1 MKKIKNLLIIII
13 LLTAL
18 VSFFKITSARDARI
32 LEGLKKENDKK
43 DYCLKHQ
50 LDKDLN
56 DDCKAIIR
64 DLKIR
69 GEEYGF

>member
-1 MKKIKNLLIIII
+1 MKIKNLLLISLV
-13 LLTAL
+13 LLVTVA
-18 VSFFKITSARDARI
+18 FFKYADSRDKAVFN
-32 LEGLKKENDKK
+32 GLKKDNDKK

>member
-1 MKKIKNLLIIII
+1 MKKMITGFAMIIVV
-13 LLTAL
+13 
-18 VSFFKITSARDARI
+18 VSVATMCNSNRD
-32 LEGLKKENDKK
+32 LEQTKAINDKK